1 MPGKKHTDAA
11 RRYDRERLHE
21 PQEAFDLVKQLSN
34 RNFDETVEA
43 AFRLGV
49 DPRKADQ
56 MLRGTVSLPSG
67 TGKDVRVAVF
77 AAGDAARE
85 AEEAGADVVGTD
97 DLVDRIQKGFLDFD
111 VAIATPDLMG
121 QVGKLGRVLGPRGL
135 MPNPKTGTVTN
146 DVGKTVA
153 DFKGGKVEYRTDRYG
168 NVHVPLGKVSFP
180 VDALVEELRRRARR
194 DRAGQARRRE
204 GPYLKGVTTSSTMG
218 PGIKISP
225 EARVE
230 RRSDVTTSGRRCVDG
245 SREAEAQALG
255 AEAQVRPR
263 LARLAERQREPVAVA
278 AQRRPHRAALHDELD
293 APVAEHLEEA
303 QALRRGA

>member
-1 MPGKKHTDAA
+1 MPGKKHTDAV
-11 RRYDRERLHE
+11 RRYDRTRLHE
-21 PQEAFDLVKQLSN
+21 PTEAFDLVKQLST
-34 RNFDETVEA
+34 RKFDETVEA

-56 MLRGTVSLPSG
+56 MLRGTVSLPAG

-77 AAGDAARE
+77 AQGDAARD
-85 AEEAGADVVGTD
+85 AQEAGADVVGAD

-168 NVHVPLGKVSFP
+168 NVHVPIGKVSFP
-180 VDALVEELRRRARR
+180 LESLVKNYGAVLDEIVRAKP
-194 DRAGQARRRE
+194 AAAKGK
-204 GPYLKGVTTSSTMG
+204 YLKSVTTSSTMG
-218 PGIKISP
+218 PGIKIAPDS
-225 EARVE
+225 RVE
-230 RRSDVTTSGRRCVDG
+230 
-245 SREAEAQALG
+245 A
-255 AEAQVRPR
+255 
-263 LARLAERQREPVAVA
+263 
-278 AQRRPHRAALHDELD
+278 H
-293 APVAEHLEEA
+293 
-303 QALRRGA
+303 

>member
-1 MPGKKHTDAA
+1 MPGKKHTDAM

-43 AFRLGV
+43 SFRLGV

-97 DLVDRIQKGFLDFD
+97 DLVDKIQKGFLDFD

-146 DVGKTVA
+146 DVGKTVG

-168 NVHVPLGKVSFP
+168 NVQVPLGKVSFP
-180 VDALVEELRRRARR
+180 VDALVKNYGAVLDEIVRAKPAAAKGR
-194 DRAGQARRRE
+194 
-204 GPYLKGVTTSSTMG
+204 YLKGITTSSTMG

-230 RRSDVTTSGRRCVDG
+230 V
-245 SREAEAQALG
+245 
-255 AEAQVRPR
+255 
-263 LARLAERQREPVAVA
+263 
-278 AQRRPHRAALHDELD
+278 H
-293 APVAEHLEEA
+293 
-303 QALRRGA
+303 